1 MPSFIV
7 QMAIR
12 YVLVSLAIT
21 VAITAVVTGLMTF
34 GYMSDKPSS
43 LSHLVVMGAGMWA
56 GIYFAKQ
63 AGRPA
68 EWRECFRIGAL
79 LVVLQLALSTIVTL
93 GFILLPGGGFEE
105 ISANLSPEL
114 IGVLAALFV
123 FTGLIY
129 WVGTA
134 AFLRLGSKS
143 ALSAKKR

>member
-7 QMAIR
+7 PMAIR

-21 VAITAVVTGLMTF
+21 VVITAVVTGLMTF

-56 GIYFAKQ
+56 GVYFAKQ

-79 LVVLQLALSTIVTL
+79 LTVLQIAFSAVVTI
-93 GFILLPGGGFEE
+93 GFLLLPGGGLEE
-105 ISANLSPEL
+105 IQANLDPQL
-114 IGVLAALFV
+114 IGVLTAVLIV
-123 FTGLIY
+123 TGLIY

-134 AFLRLGSKS
+134 GFIRIGSKS
-143 ALSAKKR
+143 ALAKKKG